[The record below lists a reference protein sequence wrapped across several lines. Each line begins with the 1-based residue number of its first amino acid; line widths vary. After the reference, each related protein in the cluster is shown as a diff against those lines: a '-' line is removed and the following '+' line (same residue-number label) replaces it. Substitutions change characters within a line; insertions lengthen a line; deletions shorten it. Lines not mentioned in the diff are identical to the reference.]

1 MVLCV
6 YNIILYVYS
15 VRTNARG
22 LFVPEVYQ
30 LYSIMFLLYS
40 RGFITPCMKR
50 DRNNTIPTQNYN
62 NIKIS
67 ALRSSVLS
75 QIGIYYF
82 TYMDVL

>member
-1 MVLCV
+1 MCLS
-6 YNIILYVYS
+6 YNSIILYVYS
-15 VRTNARG
+15 ARTNVRG

-62 NIKIS
+62 NIIIN
-67 ALRSSVLS
+67 ALRPSVLS
-75 QIGIYYF
+75 KIGIYYF